1 MYTNITSS
9 HSSQHLERLTVD
21 QNKQLCKAIKAR
33 HTGVKKDL
41 MDRLLEHPQT
51 SKYAS
56 EEKYCGINVDT
67 LKNMCRERNLQVS
80 GVKFDLVLRILHNDN
95 DSTPNGST
103 LKRAATD
110 VITTVDASG
119 RVTEKHVP
127 KKRKK
132 AAPSA
137 SKIYTRVDKKIESCK
152 QKKYQSH
159 WGSKTHSTE
168 VYDLVGSIL
177 SSDIIGSEEDYLNKK
192 IRFALTIAESAC
204 TSLSDN
210 FCKMN
215 RPGYDDFGGWSTIDS
230 SLRTIADKA
239 RPVLSVG
246 EREKMAKWI
255 EDLHN
260 TADPYGL
267 TMDTNLL
274 QTVEFL
280 RGNDE
285 QKSKESS
292 SFVAAPAVA
301 SVVAVKSSG
310 TEETPAA
317 VGQIVNENV
326 VNPGV

>member
-1 MYTNITSS
+1 M
-9 HSSQHLERLTVD
+9 
-21 QNKQLCKAIKAR
+21 LC
-33 HTGVKKDL
+33 
-41 MDRLLEHPQT
+41 LL
-51 SKYAS
+51 
-56 EEKYCGINVDT
+56 
-67 LKNMCRERNLQVS
+67 
-80 GVKFDLVLRILHNDN
+80 
-95 DSTPNGST
+95 
-103 LKRAATD
+103 
-110 VITTVDASG
+110 
-119 RVTEKHVP
+119 
-127 KKRKK
+127 
-132 AAPSA
+132 SA

-159 WGSKTHSTE
+159 WGSKTHSTD

-177 SSDIIGSEEDYLNKK
+177 SSDIIGSEEDYLNKN
-192 IRFALTIAESAC
+192 IRFALTIAEAAC

-210 FCKMN
+210 FFKIN

-246 EREKMAKWI
+246 EREKMAMWI

-280 RGNDE
+280 RGDDE
-285 QKSKESS
+285 QTSS
-292 SFVAAPAVA
+292 MEAVVDDRKPAAVA
-301 SVVAVKSSG
+301 STVAVKSSG
-310 TEETPAA
+310 TEETPVA
-317 VGQIVNENV
+317 VGQSVNENV